1 MATNAVTRAGQ
12 TNTVPWPQSKKE
24 RLTTMPGSDLR
35 QLEIQTNTFMNNVI
49 AAIALLTG
57 DAGVITTSTPTI
69 GTTVTVA
76 TPASYIQVAG
86 VITSV
91 AAETAKAFGSLG
103 TIPNNKWGLIV
114 IERIAN
120 ATTSFVSA
128 AANYTTGYD
137 TEALAKAAM
146 PARTANKAV
155 TGYIT
160 VQAAAV
166 AAGWIAGTDALAGGT
181 GGTNPAQTTNYYGV
195 YGIND
200 ALFWTASQIANQQA
214 VVLTSANY

>member
-1 MATNAVTRAGQ
+1 MATNALVRAGQ
-12 TNTVPWPQSKKE
+12 LTTVVWPQAKNE
-24 RLTTMPGSDLR
+24 RIFTCPGSDLR
-35 QLEIQTNTFMNNVI
+35 QLEIQFNGGLNRML
-49 AAIALLTG
+49 AAFAVLSDCG
-57 DAGVITTSTPTI
+57 PITTSTPTI
-69 GTTVTVA
+69 GTTVTMA
-76 TPASYIQVAG
+76 TPASYISILG
-86 VITSV
+86 VIGSV

-103 TIPNNKWGLIV
+103 TIPNGKWGLIA

-120 ATTSFVSA
+120 ATTTFVSA

-137 TEALAKAAM
+137 TEALAIAAM
-146 PARTANKAV
+146 PARSASKAV

-195 YGIND
+195 YGVND
-200 ALFWTASQIANQQA
+200 ALFWTTYQIANA
-214 VVLTSANY
+214 GGTVLSSTNY

>member
-1 MATNAVTRAGQ
+1 MATNALVRAGQ
-12 TNTVPWPQSKKE
+12 STTVAWPQAKNEKVF
-24 RLTTMPGSDLR
+24 TTSGSDMR
-35 QLEIQTNTFMNNVI
+35 QMTIQFNGLCDRVI
-49 AAIALLTG
+49 AANAVLCDCG
-57 DAGVITTSTPTI
+57 PITTSTPTI
-69 GTTVTVA
+69 GTTVTIA
-76 TPASYIQVAG
+76 TPASYICILG
-86 VITSV
+86 VQTTV

-103 TIPNNKWGLIV
+103 TIPNGLWGLIA
-114 IERIAN
+114 IERIAD

-128 AANYTTGYD
+128 AANYSTGYA
-137 TEALAKAAM
+137 TEALAIAAM
-146 PARTANKAV
+146 PARTASKAV

-200 ALFWTASQIANQQA
+200 ALFWTNFQIANA
-214 VVLTSANY
+214 AGTVLTSVNY